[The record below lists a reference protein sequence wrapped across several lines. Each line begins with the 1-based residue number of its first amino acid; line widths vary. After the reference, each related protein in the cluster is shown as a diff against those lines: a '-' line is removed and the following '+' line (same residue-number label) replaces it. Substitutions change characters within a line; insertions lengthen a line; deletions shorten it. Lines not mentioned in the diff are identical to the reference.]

1 MVVAR
6 PKVLVV
12 EDDESLCQAIELGW
26 MKPSRPREEARAY
39 LIPATSPTRSV

>member
-26 MKPSRPREEARAY
+26 MKPSRPREADPGDQPDAKR
-39 LIPATSPTRSV
+39 VM